1 MIPMICNSTNS
12 TFKHDLRSEGV
23 TLVNF
28 WATWCSPCRSF
39 ASILENYDVTRQ
51 DDVRILKLDAD
62 ENVETASIFGVMSLP
77 TTILF
82 KDGKPVDKKIGFM
95 PKEALEKW
103 VSANV

>member
-1 MIPMICNSTNS
+1 M
-12 TFKHDLRSEGV
+12 
-23 TLVNF
+23 
-28 WATWCSPCRSF
+28 
-39 ASILENYDVTRQ
+39 
-51 DDVRILKLDAD
+51 
-62 ENVETASIFGVMSLP
+62 ETASIFGVMSLP